1 MSDLFAHDEP
11 LAVAPDAYLLKGFL
25 SDEDEMLLAEIRR
38 LTAISPF
45 RHMQTPGGYRMSAA
59 MSSCGTYGWVSDAK
73 GYRYSPT
80 DPLTGNPW
88 PPLPDAFLLLSQQ
101 AAERAGFHGF

>member
-59 MSSCGTYGWVSDAK
+59 MSSCGTCGWISDAK

-80 DPLTGNPW
+80 D
-88 PPLPDAFLLLSQQ
+88 
-101 AAERAGFHGF
+101 

>member
-59 MSSCGTYGWVSDAK
+59 MSKLRHIRLGLRCQ
-73 GYRYSPT
+73 RL
-80 DPLTGNPW
+80 PL
-88 PPLPDAFLLLSQQ
+88 LPD
-101 AAERAGFHGF
+101 

>member
-45 RHMQTPGGYRMSAA
+45 RS
-59 MSSCGTYGWVSDAK
+59 
-73 GYRYSPT
+73 
-80 DPLTGNPW
+80 L
-88 PPLPDAFLLLSQQ
+88 PPN
-101 AAERAGFHGF
+101 